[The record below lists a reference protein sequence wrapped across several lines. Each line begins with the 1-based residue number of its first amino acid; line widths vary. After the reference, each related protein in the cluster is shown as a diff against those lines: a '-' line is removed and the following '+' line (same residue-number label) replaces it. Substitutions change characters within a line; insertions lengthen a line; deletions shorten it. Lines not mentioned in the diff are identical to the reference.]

1 MTHLTEETLVELQL
15 GDAVAPAAA
24 LAHLAECAECR
35 AHRDEIAETL
45 AAANTLA
52 VPERGEEYGAEV
64 WARLEPRL
72 PRRFGRT
79 AVRRFPAFL
88 GLAAALVAAFFL
100 GRHTNTPVTPVA
112 TAKGAPAPGVVR
124 ERILLVA
131 VGDHLD
137 RSQMVL
143 IELANAT
150 ASPGGV
156 DVSAERAVAS
166 DLVGEGRLFRQAA
179 AHTDEPGVADVLDE
193 LERVLIEVARGPARL
208 DGDALSGAERTNR
221 RGSCSRYGV
230 GSRVRAREQDGAGQV
245 YNGPEEDIQSHA
257 VDKTRGGVMAAAV
270 VMLEPRG
277 PRPGRLLDDEVR
289 TA

>member
-1 MTHLTEETLVELQL
+1 MTHLTEETLVELQF
-15 GDAVAPAAA
+15 GDVVAPEAA

-45 AAANTLA
+45 AAANTLG
-52 VPERGEEYGAEV
+52 VPERGEDYGDEV

-72 PRRFGRT
+72 PRRFGHR
-79 AVRRFPAFL
+79 AVRRFPAFV

-100 GRHTNTPVTPVA
+100 GRHTSTPVTPVA
-112 TAKGAPAPGVVR
+112 TAPAAPAPGAVR

-150 ASPGGV
+150 AAPGGV
-156 DVSAERAVAS
+156 DVSAERAAAS

-179 AHTDEPGVADVLDE
+179 AHSEEPGVTDVLDE
-193 LERVLIEVARGPARL
+193 LERVLIEVARGPERL
-208 DGDALSGAERTNR
+208 SGDALSKLQKRIESQGLLFKVRVVGA
-221 RGSCSRYGV
+221 
-230 GSRVRAREQDGAGQV
+230 RVRAREQETVRAQV
-245 YNGPEEDIQSHA
+245 D
-257 VDKTRGGVMAAAV
+257 TRS
-270 VMLEPRG
+270 
-277 PRPGRLLDDEVR
+277 
-289 TA
+289 